1 MDSINRIKD
10 IKELATTKFL
20 SLYEMKYI
28 NKVGNLKSWT
38 VASRKSLSKLRD
50 HHFNGENEGLD
61 AVVICAVHEKEQK
74 LVMIKQFRVPVNDY
88 MYELP
93 AGLIDEGEDL
103 HTALQRELKEET
115 GLSLEKIDSSRK
127 ITPVY
132 ASGGMTD
139 ESLAIVFCSCSG
151 KTTTEFL
158 EEDEDLEVV
167 MLSQDEASKLL
178 EEGVK
183 MDAKAYL
190 ALEMFSSIGI
200 KILKSL

>member
-1 MDSINRIKD
+1 MDSRNRIKD
-10 IKELATTKFL
+10 IQLLADTKFL

-28 NKVGNLKSWT
+28 NKVGNVKSWT
-38 VASRKSLSKLRD
+38 VASRKKLSKLKD
-50 HHFNGENEGLD
+50 YHFNGADEGLD
-61 AVVICAVHEKEQK
+61 AVVICAVHEEEEK

-103 HTALQRELKEET
+103 YTALKRELKEET
-115 GLSLEKIDSSRK
+115 GLTLSKIDTSRK

-151 KTTTEFL
+151 ETTCEFL
-158 EEDEDLEVV
+158 EEDDDLEVV
-167 MLSQDEASKLL
+167 MLSQADASKLL
-178 EEGVK
+178 KEEVK

-190 ALEMFSSIGI
+190 ALEMFSALGV

>member
-1 MDSINRIKD
+1 MDSRNRLKD
-10 IKELATTKFL
+10 IKELAATKFL

-28 NKVGNLKSWT
+28 NKVGKLKNWT
-38 VASRKSLSKLRD
+38 MASRKNLSKLKE
-50 HHFNGENEGLD
+50 HHFNGKDEGLD
-61 AVVICAVHEKEQK
+61 AVVICAVHEEEQK
-74 LVMIKQFRVPVNDY
+74 LVVIKQFRVPVNDY

-103 HTALQRELKEET
+103 YAALKRELKEET
-115 GLSLEKIDSSRK
+115 GLTLGKIDSSRR

-151 KTTTEFL
+151 TATNEFL

-167 MLSQDEASKLL
+167 MLTQEEASRLL

-190 ALEMFSSIGI
+190 ALELFSAVGV